1 MIEKYN
7 YEGNT
12 TVGLYGIA
20 TNEYAVVAPKFTKK
34 DLFEVDTV
42 VETYVAQTRLVG
54 MFTAG
59 NSNCLLL
66 PENIAEREKNAI
78 EEAGINVEVI
88 EAQGN
93 ALGNLVLAN
102 DKGAIISPKL
112 EDHQEQIEEA
122 LEVDVEVMEIAG
134 IPNPGV
140 CGRANSKGVL
150 LHRAASEEEAK
161 NAKEVLDVENVD
173 IGTVNM
179 GSPFIGSGLI
189 CNDRLMLTGEDTTG
203 PEIGRIDTTLNQ

>member
-12 TVGLYGIA
+12 TVGLYGVA
-20 TNEYAVVAPKFTKK
+20 TNKYAVVAPEFKRKGQF
-34 DLFEVDTV
+34 DVDTV
-42 VETYVAQTRLVG
+42 IETYIAKTRLVG

-59 NSNCLLL
+59 NSNCLLV
-66 PENIAEREKNAI
+66 PENIARRERNTLN
-78 EEAGINVEVI
+78 EADIPFEII
-88 EAQGN
+88 EATGN

-102 DKGAIISPKL
+102 DNGAIISPKL
-112 EDHQEQIEEA
+112 EDYKEQIEDA
-122 LEVDVEVMEIAG
+122 LEVEVKVMKIAG

-140 CGRANSKGVL
+140 CGRANSRGVL
-150 LHRAASEEEAK
+150 LHRAANESDAEK
-161 NAKEVLDVENVD
+161 AKEVLDVENVD

-189 CNDRLMLTGEDTTG
+189 CNDNLMLTGEDTTG

>member
-12 TVGLYGIA
+12 TVGLYGVA
-20 TNEYAVVAPKFTKK
+20 TNEYAVVAPDFTKK

-42 VETYVAQTRLVG
+42 VETYIAQTRLVG

-66 PENIAEREKNAI
+66 PENVGEREKKAI
-78 EEAGINVEVI
+78 EEAGVKVEVI

-102 DKGAIISPKL
+102 DKGAVISPKL
-112 EDHQEQIEEA
+112 EDHREQIEEA
-122 LEVDVEVMEIAG
+122 LDVDVEVMKIAG

-140 CGRANSKGVL
+140 CGRANSQGVL
-150 LHRAASEEEAK
+150 LHRAASEEDAK
-161 NAKEVLDVENVD
+161 KAKEALDVENVD

-189 CNDRLMLTGEDTTG
+189 CNNNLMLTGEDTTG

>member
-12 TVGLYGIA
+12 TVGLYGVA
-20 TNEYAVVAPKFTKK
+20 TNSYAVVAPEFTKK
-34 DLFEVDTV
+34 DLFEVETV
-42 VETYVAQTRLVG
+42 VESYIAQTRLVG

-66 PENIAEREKNAI
+66 PENVGSREKKAI
-78 EEAGINVEVI
+78 EEAGINTEVI

-112 EDHQEQIEEA
+112 EDHREQIADA
-122 LEVDVEVMEIAG
+122 LEVEVEVMKIAG

-140 CGRANSKGVL
+140 CGRANSRGVL
-150 LHRAASEEEAK
+150 LHRAANEEDAEK
-161 NAKEVLDVENVD
+161 AKEALEVENVD

-189 CNDRLMLTGEDTTG
+189 CNDNLMLTGEDTTG

>member
-12 TVGLYGIA
+12 TVGLYGVA
-20 TNEYAVVAPKFTKK
+20 TNEYAVVAPEFTKK

-42 VETYVAQTRLVG
+42 VETYIAQTRLVG

-59 NSNCLLL
+59 NSNCLLV
-66 PENIAEREKNAI
+66 PDNIASREKTTL
-78 EEAGINVEVI
+78 EESDVPFEVI
-88 EAQGN
+88 DAKGN

-102 DKGAIISPKL
+102 DNGAVISPKL
-112 EDHQEQIEEA
+112 EDHKEQIEDA
-122 LEVDVEVMEIAG
+122 LEVEVEVMKIAG

-140 CGRANSKGVL
+140 CGRANSRGVL
-150 LHRAASEEEAK
+150 LHRAADESDAEK
-161 NAKEVLDVENVD
+161 AKEVLDVENVD

-189 CNDRLMLTGEDTTG
+189 CNDNLMLTGEDTTG

>member
-12 TVGLYGIA
+12 TVGLYGVA
-20 TNEYAVVAPKFTKK
+20 TNEYAVVAPEFTKK
-34 DLFEVDTV
+34 DLFEVETV
-42 VETYVAQTRLVG
+42 VETYITQTRLVG

-66 PENIAEREKNAI
+66 PENVGSREKEAL
-78 EEAGINVEVI
+78 EEAGIPFKVI
-88 EAQGN
+88 EAKGN

-102 DKGAIISPKL
+102 DKGAVISPKL
-112 EDHQEQIEEA
+112 EEQREIIEEA
-122 LEVDVEVMEIAG
+122 LEVEVKVMEIAG

-140 CGRANSKGVL
+140 CGRANSRGVL
-150 LHRAASEEEAK
+150 LHRAASEEDAEK
-161 NAKEVLDVENVD
+161 AKEVLEVENVD

-189 CNDRLMLTGEDTTG
+189 CNDNLMLTGEDSTG

>member
-12 TVGLYGIA
+12 TVGLYGVA
-20 TNEYAVVAPKFTKK
+20 TNKYAVVAPEFKRKE
-34 DLFEVDTV
+34 LFEVDTV
-42 VETYVAQTRLVG
+42 VETYISRTRLVG

-66 PENIAEREKNAI
+66 PENVAQREQEKL
-78 EEAGINVEVI
+78 EESDINVEVI
-88 EAQGN
+88 ESKGN

-112 EDHQEQIEEA
+112 EDQKEQIEDA
-122 LEVDVEVMEIAG
+122 LEVDVEVMKIAG

-150 LHRAASEEEAK
+150 LHRATGEDDAMKVKEA
-161 NAKEVLDVENVD
+161 LDVENVD

-189 CNDRLMLTGEDTTG
+189 CNNQLMLTGEDTTG

>member
-12 TVGLYGIA
+12 TVGLYGVA
-20 TNEYAVVAPKFTKK
+20 TNEYAVVAPEFTKK

-42 VETYVAQTRLVG
+42 VETYIAQTRLVG

-66 PENIAEREKNAI
+66 PENVGSREKKAI
-78 EEAGINVEVI
+78 EEAGVKVEVI

-102 DKGAIISPKL
+102 DKGAVISPKL
-112 EDHQEQIEEA
+112 EEHREKIEDA
-122 LEVDVEVMEIAG
+122 LEVDVEVMKIAG

-140 CGRANSKGVL
+140 CGRANSRGVL
-150 LHRAASEEEAK
+150 LHRAAKEEDAEK
-161 NAKEVLDVENVD
+161 AKEALDVENVD

-189 CNDRLMLTGEDTTG
+189 CNDNLMLTGEDTTG